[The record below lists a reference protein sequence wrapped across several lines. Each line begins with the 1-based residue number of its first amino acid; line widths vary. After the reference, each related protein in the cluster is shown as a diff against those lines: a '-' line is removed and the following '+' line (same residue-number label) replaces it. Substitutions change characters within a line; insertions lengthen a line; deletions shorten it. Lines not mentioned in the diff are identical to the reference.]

1 MMRILA
7 MLARI
12 LRRFRPDDPS
22 LRAIV
27 ESTPEAAIVLDADGR
42 VAALSDAAAETGL
55 ARGDEIVARA
65 AGETEFRRLR
75 VGFTAAV
82 SHELRT
88 PLARLLALL
97 DNADLPDADPRELL
111 DAVRVEVDQMTELV
125 NDVLFLSEVETGREV
140 VSLQG
145 TNVGTL
151 LEDVAADLR
160 PRAQRAGIALHVV
173 AAADVE
179 VPMRP
184 RLLRTVVE
192 NLVENVLRHAHGATR
207 CTLAARREGDR
218 VLLSVADNGTGVP
231 PEDLPRIFERFYR
244 GDPSRATTGSGLG
257 LSIVKHVMAAAG
269 ADVEARSGPG
279 GVGLEVRCTFPAPR

>member
-1 MMRILA
+1 MRILA